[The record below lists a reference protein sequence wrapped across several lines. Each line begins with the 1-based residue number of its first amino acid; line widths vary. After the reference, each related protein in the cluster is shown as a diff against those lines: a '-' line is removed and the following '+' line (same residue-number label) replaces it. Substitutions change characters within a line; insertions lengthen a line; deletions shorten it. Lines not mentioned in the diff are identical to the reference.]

1 MSWYGQL
8 DETLSA
14 DLTQGIQ
21 GIVGEDC
28 DFYENVLVETDRC
41 FGWERERDKPCAANQ
56 WKRIWKG
63 RRRAKRVNRLCKTN
77 SVAQNLTMTGTQLV
91 QVYGHTAQGA
101 STAQVNAMCKNL
113 KMGTVMGK
121 TQACAISTVAWF
133 FGVNRVPQIAT
144 RVEQISEW
152 ITMWRG
158 FNVDS
163 RRRIRKVW
171 EKKAPTLAKDHR
183 GWNHATGPI
192 SATICSVLE
201 ARWKPSTPGFWQ
213 APEACATLDG
223 VLSKRRRVSASGEL
237 KMDRALHV
245 GQESR
250 SREAKS

>member
-1 MSWYGQL
+1 
-8 DETLSA
+8 
-14 DLTQGIQ
+14 
-21 GIVGEDC
+21 
-28 DFYENVLVETDRC
+28 
-41 FGWERERDKPCAANQ
+41 
-56 WKRIWKG
+56 
-63 RRRAKRVNRLCKTN
+63 
-77 SVAQNLTMTGTQLV
+77 MTGTQLV
-91 QVYGHTAQGA
+91 QVYRHTAQGA

-113 KMGTVMGK
+113 KMGTLMGK

-133 FGVNRVPQIAT
+133 FGVNRVPQLAT
-144 RVEQISEW
+144 RVLQISEW

-201 ARWKPSTPGFWQ
+201 AGWKPSTPGFWQ
-213 APEACATLDG
+213 APEASATPDG

-245 GQESR
+245 GTRIEVEGGKVMTR
-250 SREAKS
+250 SSCQVCKVPVPCSCSCSCTCSQLLASCTCTGTCACA